1 MVEGNPWEAK
11 LASTSRLIDLALA
24 AAVSALSCD
33 AAIAQGANAWVTAW
47 GTSQQGLG
55 NSKITNAT
63 IRIIARV
70 TIPGESVRVRLDNT
84 FGPVPVTFGKASVA
98 PRIRGPA
105 LAVGMVKPLTFGGK
119 DSVTIPAGGSVVSDP
134 AALHVEAQQDLA
146 VSLFVAAADAQPSQ
160 HTNAYVTS
168 YLTDNGGGDQTA
180 SEDGRRF
187 ATATTATY
195 WLKSIDVQPIAGS
208 AATAIVAFGD
218 SITDGTCS
226 TLDAHDRWQDVAA
239 KRLALQDV
247 PQRAVV
253 NEGIGGNTISGKVQP
268 AADSTPG
275 LERLDRDVLTHAGVS
290 HVVVFMG
297 TNDIRREASAVQ
309 VIDGLS
315 TIAARVKTKGIKII
329 GVTIIPRH
337 YRAPEPGNTGWSE
350 AKTQIRNQVNDW
362 IRKRGSFDA
371 VIDFDKVVR
380 SASDPNL
387 LSAAYNCD
395 GIHPSPA
402 GYFQMGKSV
411 DLSLFN
417 SR

>member
-1 MVEGNPWEAK
+1 MQPSC
-11 LASTSRLIDLALA
+11 ASHVSQVLHCGPGTHVPPPSHASPVVHGSPSSQEVPLPTS
-24 AAVSALSCD
+24 V
-33 AAIAQGANAWVTAW
+33 
-47 GTSQQGLG
+47 
-55 NSKITNAT
+55 
-63 IRIIARV
+63 
-70 TIPGESVRVRLDNT
+70 
-84 FGPVPVTFGKASVA
+84 
-98 PRIRGPA
+98 
-105 LAVGMVKPLTFGGK
+105 
-119 DSVTIPAGGSVVSDP
+119 
-134 AALHVEAQQDLA
+134 HVEAQQDLA

-168 YLTDNGGGDQTA
+168 YITDNGGGDQTA

-208 AATAIVAFGD
+208 GATAIVAFGD

-297 TNDIRREASAVQ
+297 TNDIRREASAAE
-309 VIDGLS
+309 VIEGLS
-315 TIAARVKTKGIKII
+315 TITARW
-329 GVTIIPRH
+329 P
-337 YRAPEPGNTGWSE
+337 
-350 AKTQIRNQVNDW
+350 
-362 IRKRGSFDA
+362 
-371 VIDFDKVVR
+371 
-380 SASDPNL
+380 
-387 LSAAYNCD
+387 
-395 GIHPSPA
+395 
-402 GYFQMGKSV
+402 
-411 DLSLFN
+411 
-417 SR
+417 